1 MPRGAAHVADRTPE
15 AAECAFTRMTKNHPI
30 SIAQAG
36 STRVLSPGQKKFNNL
51 IQKIGVQRKLLTDWN
66 DGLPLVERRHALEF
80 VPLLDAYADLN
91 ADLVRL
97 LDQRADDKALSKTDK
112 NFLQE
117 LICDTAGSL
126 MHTGHADA
134 MKAIYNRHSPT
145 DFDAEVKAS
154 QDELKQRVQEQFG
167 VDLDDDAMDAASP
180 EEMLARVQAQVEAQ
194 LAQQEAQREQAR
206 SAHQQARRKP
216 SAKQAKARTEEV
228 SASQS
233 IREVYRKLASALHPD
248 RETDAA
254 ERVRKTEL
262 MQRVNQAYQKNDL
275 LSLLQL
281 QLEIEQI
288 DQNALDGIAEE
299 RLRHYNKVLAG
310 QLDELQQEVQTCEDS
325 FKEQYNVDPYER
337 VTPATMM
344 KAFVKHK
351 QMLLGDTRD
360 LQRQLHALADDMK
373 YFKRWLKERRA
384 MAQEE
389 AVMDEFLAAMGG
401 GYR

>member
-1 MPRGAAHVADRTPE
+1 MSQTAATD
-15 AAECAFTRMTKNHPI
+15 AAECALTHMTKNHPI
-30 SIAQAG
+30 SIAQVG
-36 STRVLSPGQKKFNNL
+36 STRVLSPGQKKFNSL
-51 IQKIGVQRKLLTDWN
+51 IQKIGVQRKLLTDWT

-80 VPLLDAYADLN
+80 VPLLDAYGDLN

-97 LDQRADDKALSKTDK
+97 LDQRADDNALSKIDK
-112 NFLQE
+112 SFLQE
-117 LICDTAGSL
+117 LICDLASSL
-126 MHTGHADA
+126 MHTRHADE

-194 LAQQEAQREQAR
+194 LAQQEARREQAR

-310 QLDELQQEVQTCEDS
+310 QLDELQQEVQIYEER

-344 KAFVKHK
+344 KAFVKQK
-351 QMLLGDTRD
+351 QLLQGDTRA
-360 LQRQLHALADDMK
+360 LQRQLHGLADDMK
-373 YFKRWLKERRA
+373 YFKRWLKERREI
-384 MAQEE
+384 AQEE
-389 AVMDEFLAAMGG
+389 AVMDDFLAGMGA

>member
-1 MPRGAAHVADRTPE
+1 MVGGPIP
-15 AAECAFTRMTKNHPI
+15 MTKNHPI

-36 STRVLSPGQKKFNNL
+36 STRVLSPGQKKFNSL

-80 VPLLDAYADLN
+80 VPLLDAYGDLN

-112 NFLQE
+112 SFLQE
-117 LICDTAGSL
+117 LICDMAGSL
-126 MHTGHADA
+126 MHTRHADA

-145 DFDAEVKAS
+145 DFDAEVMAS
-154 QDELKQRVQEQFG
+154 QDELKQLVQEQFG
-167 VDLDDDAMDAASP
+167 VDLDDDAMNAASP

-194 LAQQEAQREQAR
+194 LAQQEARREQAR

-216 SAKQAKARTEEV
+216 SAKQARARTEEV

-254 ERVRKTEL
+254 ERVRKTGL
-262 MQRVNQAYQKNDL
+262 MQ
-275 LSLLQL
+275 
-281 QLEIEQI
+281 
-288 DQNALDGIAEE
+288 
-299 RLRHYNKVLAG
+299 
-310 QLDELQQEVQTCEDS
+310 
-325 FKEQYNVDPYER
+325 R

-344 KAFVKHK
+344 KAFVKQK
-351 QMLLGDTRD
+351 QLLLGDTRA
-360 LQRQLHALADDMK
+360 LQRQLHALSDDMK
-373 YFKRWLKERRA
+373 YFKRWLKEQRA
-384 MAQEE
+384 IAQEE
-389 AVMDEFLAAMGG
+389 AVMDDFLAAMGC